1 MNNKIKQFGS
11 FLQETSLQE
20 EKKPYHLVI
29 ISHDDIHDT
38 NETGVLIRDTGKK
51 MGLKVDLL
59 EFTGLF
65 IEYKNGKTY
74 LNSLK
79 IDEDGDYEIPDV
91 KTPAKYGKPVELT
104 ENTLL
109 MIRGLGTSHLSG
121 NPSWSNLIK
130 ILEKDYKVIN
140 STLCHDI
147 CSDKHYNQIVFERE
161 NVRTPKTSRLS
172 HPEDYEAA
180 YERLNTEFPV
190 ILKTGH
196 GSRGVGVIL
205 IESMKTLR
213 AVCQL
218 LNRESKFTDILL
230 QEFIKNTYDVRVI
243 VCQDEIV
250 GVMKRPVAE
259 GDFRS
264 NVSQNS
270 KPERLELTQKEKDEC
285 IRVTKIVHGSLV
297 GVDFIPAKD
306 REKDEPIFIEVNSTP
321 GLIGIEENT
330 KGVTYQSLLQF
341 FDRSRW

>member
-1 MNNKIKQFGS
+1 MSQLKQFGS
-11 FLQETSLQE
+11 FLDEATNT
-20 EKKPYHLVI
+20 KPYHLVI

-38 NETGVLIRDTGKK
+38 NETGVLIRETGKK
-51 MGLKVDLL
+51 LGLKVDLL
-59 EFTGLF
+59 EFSGLF
-65 IEYKNGKTY
+65 IEYENDKTY
-74 LNSLK
+74 LKSLK
-79 IDEDGDYEIPDV
+79 VDDAGDFTIPDA
-91 KTPAKYGKPVELT
+91 KTPANYAKPVEIT

-109 MIRGLGTSHLSG
+109 MIRGMGMAGISG
-121 NPSWSNLIK
+121 KPSWSNLTK
-130 ILEKDYKVIN
+130 ILEKDYKVVN

-147 CSDKHYNQIVFERE
+147 CSDKHYNQIIFERE
-161 NVRTPKTSRLS
+161 NIRTPKTSRLS
-172 HPEDYEAA
+172 HAEDYEEA
-180 YERLNTEFPV
+180 YERLNTEFPI

-218 LNRESKFTDILL
+218 LNRESEFTDILL

-270 KPERLELTQKEKDEC
+270 KPEKMELTQKEKDEC
-285 IRVTKIVHGSLV
+285 IRIANIVHGSLV

-306 REKDEPIFIEVNSTP
+306 REKEEPIFIEVNSTP
-321 GLIGIEENT
+321 GLVGIEANT
-330 KGVTYQSLLQF
+330 KGVTYKALERFL
-341 FDRSRW
+341 DRSSW